1 VEGVHADDDPEES
14 VMRKIFVFMMTSLD
28 GYYAGP
34 DDEIDWHNV
43 DEEFNQFAAE
53 QLDEVDTLL
62 FGRVTYEGMASW
74 WPTAMAKETDPIIA
88 EKMNDIAKLVVS
100 TTLDSADWANSRLI
114 KGGVADELARLKQE
128 PGKDI
133 AIFGSSVLAA
143 SLLREGL
150 LDEVRTIVS
159 PVVLGSG
166 KSFFGTL
173 GERAGLE
180 LLKTRTF
187 RSGNVLMYHRPVAR

>member
-1 VEGVHADDDPEES
+1 
-14 VMRKIFVFMMTSLD
+14 MRKIFVFMMTSLD

-34 DDEIDWHNV
+34 NDEIDWHNV
-43 DEEFNQFAAE
+43 DDEFNVFAAE

-62 FGRVTYEGMASW
+62 FGRITYEGMASW
-74 WPTAMAKETDPIIA
+74 WSTDMAKEEDPIIT
-88 EKMNDIAKLVVS
+88 EKMNSISKIVVS
-100 TTLDSADWANSRLI
+100 TTLESADWNNSRLV
-114 KGGVADELARLKQE
+114 KGDFAEIARLKQE

-143 SLLREGL
+143 GLLRAGL
-150 LDEVRTIVS
+150 LDEVRTMVA
-159 PVVLGSG
+159 PVVLGGG
-166 KSFFGTL
+166 KSFLGSL

-187 RSGNVLMYHRPVAR
+187 ACGNVLMYHRPV